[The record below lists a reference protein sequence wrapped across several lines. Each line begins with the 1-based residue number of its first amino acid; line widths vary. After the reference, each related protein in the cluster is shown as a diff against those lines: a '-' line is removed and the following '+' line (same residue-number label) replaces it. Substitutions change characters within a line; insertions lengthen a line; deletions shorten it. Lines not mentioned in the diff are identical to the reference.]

1 MKANCMI
8 CGREDDTYW
17 MKEIST
23 GRARQ
28 YICYECEKLGRQQC
42 EAAELTKHRHYK
54 KKKPGNK

>member
-1 MKANCMI
+1 MI

-17 MKEIST
+17 MKEITT

-42 EAAELTKHRHYK
+42 EAAELIKHRHYK